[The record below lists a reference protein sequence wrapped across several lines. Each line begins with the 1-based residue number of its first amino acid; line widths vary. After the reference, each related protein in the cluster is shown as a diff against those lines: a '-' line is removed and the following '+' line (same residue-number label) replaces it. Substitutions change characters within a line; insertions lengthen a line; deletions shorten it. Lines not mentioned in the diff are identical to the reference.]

1 MVKEPPV
8 TTATRPD
15 SRARNK
21 SQRASGRSR
30 LSPGDSRNGD
40 SRNGDSRLG
49 ESRAG
54 DSRAG
59 DSRAGAAVSSSR
71 SEAKPEAKIVFQKF
85 FKSVGPRTYAAQVKE
100 LPNGNH
106 LLVLTEG
113 KRDKETGEIRKTRVF
128 LYGEDFTA
136 FFRMLGE
143 TAAFLRA
150 HPLPEEVRKRRD
162 KFWAT
167 RRNVG

>member
-1 MVKEPPV
+1 M

-21 SQRASGRSR
+21 SQRASGRSAR
-30 LSPGDSRNGD
+30 LNPGDSRNGDTRNGD

-49 ESRAG
+49 DSRSG

-59 DSRAGAAVSSSR
+59 DSRAGEAVQSSR
-71 SEAKPEAKIVFQKF
+71 APKPEAKIVFQKF

-167 RRNVG
+167 RRNAE